1 MKTLP
6 ITTALAMSFAVPV
19 FAAGTHAGGHAEQM
33 AVGMPGN
40 PGHVDR
46 TIEVD
51 LMELDDGS
59 MVFDPGKLD
68 IRKGET
74 VRFVVT
80 NKGELEHEFVLD
92 TAEKNIEHKEL
103 MQEFPE
109 MEHDDPNALRLMPGE
124 AGEIVWTFS
133 NDGDFEFAC
142 LIPGHYES
150 GMFGPVAVN

>member
-1 MKTLP
+1 MKTFLLSTAAML
-6 ITTALAMSFAVPV
+6 ITAPLAFAD
-19 FAAGTHAGGHAEQM
+19 GTHGGGHAAMM
-33 AVGMPGN
+33 AIGTPGDA
-40 PGHVDR
+40 GHVDR
-46 TIEVD
+46 TIEV
-51 LMELDDGS
+51 LMMEPDDGS

-74 VRFVVT
+74 VRFIVT

-92 TAEKNIEHKEL
+92 TIELNIEHKAL

-109 MEHDDPNALRLMPGE
+109 MEHDDPNAIRLMPGE
-124 AGEIVWTFS
+124 TGEIVWTFS